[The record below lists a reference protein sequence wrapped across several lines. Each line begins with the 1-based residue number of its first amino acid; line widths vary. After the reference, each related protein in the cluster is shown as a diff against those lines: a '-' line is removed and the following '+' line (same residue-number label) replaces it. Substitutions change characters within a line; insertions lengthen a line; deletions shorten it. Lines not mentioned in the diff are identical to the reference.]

1 MRDFWRS
8 VEGRLPD
15 VAERITGSADLF
27 ADDGRL
33 PYASVNFVTAHD
45 GFTLADLVSYD
56 EKHND
61 ANGEGNRDGAND
73 NRSWNCG
80 VEGPTDD
87 EAVRALRARQQRNFI
102 ASLALSQGTP
112 MLLGGD
118 EIGRTQQGNNNAYC
132 QDNAIAWFDWE
143 LDDERRDLL
152 AFARRAFALR
162 REHPVL
168 RQRHWPTGITWLT
181 PDGREMQGAD
191 WQAPYARAVGML
203 LDSDEIR
210 GRAAD
215 GSRVAGREPARP
227 AQRVVGAAGLLVPGR
242 ALVAAARHGRP
253 DGRRRLA
260 HVHDVADRVP
270 VAGRA
275 LVVLGR

>member
-15 VAERITGSADLF
+15 VAERISGSADLF

-61 ANGEGNRDGAND
+61 ANGEGNRDGTND

-80 VEGPTDD
+80 AEGPTDD
-87 EAVRALRARQQRNFI
+87 EGVRALRARQQRNFI
-102 ASLALSQGTP
+102 ASLVLSQGTP

-118 EIGRTQQGNNNAYC
+118 EIGRTQQGNNNAC
-132 QDNAIAWFDWE
+132 QDNAIAWYDWE
-143 LDDERRDLL
+143 LDDERRELL
-152 AFARRAFALR
+152 AFARRAFTLR

-191 WQAPYARAVGML
+191 WQAQYARAAGML
-203 LDSDEIR
+203 VDGEQIR
-210 GRAAD
+210 GRAND
-215 GSRVAGREPARP
+215 GSRVRDASLLVLLNAWWERLEFALPEGRWSLLLDTAD
-227 AQRVVGAAGLLVPGR
+227 ANAAAGSR
-242 ALVAAARHGRP
+242 AYATG
-253 DGRRRLA
+253 
-260 HVHDVADRVP
+260 DRVT

-275 LVVLGR
+275 IVVLER